1 MGRRPREEACF
12 AWWLENRVYEK
23 RQLSAMSFL
32 RLCQSGKGPKEL
44 NELYHPGSDTVTGEN
59 STGRI
64 EGEGYEQNPGNAAE
78 QPGPGSSQD
87 ETSPDPSGTAPGFH
101 SSQTGYA

>member
-44 NELYHPGSDTVTGEN
+44 NELYHPGSDTVTGESDN
-59 STGRI
+59 VVASLQRD
-64 EGEGYEQNPGNAAE
+64 EQRSDAINPGNAGE
-78 QPGPGSSQD
+78 QPGRQSTDFEEERP
-87 ETSPDPSGTAPGFH
+87 SPF
-101 SSQTGYA
+101 